1 MKYIYIFERKNIIG
15 NVNLCIV
22 TVTQS
27 ITVNKKSP
35 QQVLLLNWLLLRTN
49 LQYIVIFSLGRVV
62 TCNRSLI

>member
-1 MKYIYIFERKNIIG
+1 MQLNNCYEIYLYIRKKEYNR

-35 QQVLLLNWLLLRTN
+35 QQVLLFKLAIIAN
-49 LQYIVIFSLGRVV
+49 
-62 TCNRSLI
+62 

>member
-1 MKYIYIFERKNIIG
+1 MQLNNCYEIYLYIRKKENIIG

-35 QQVLLLNWLLLRTN
+35 QQVLLFKLAIIAN
-49 LQYIVIFSLGRVV
+49 
-62 TCNRSLI
+62 

>member
-1 MKYIYIFERKNIIG
+1 MKYIYIFEIKNIIG

-62 TCNRSLI
+62 SL

>member
-62 TCNRSLI
+62 NCSWSLI

>member
-35 QQVLLLNWLLLRTN
+35 QQVLLFKLSIIAN
-49 LQYIVIFSLGRVV
+49 
-62 TCNRSLI
+62 

>member
-1 MKYIYIFERKNIIG
+1 MKYIDKFERKNIIG

-35 QQVLLLNWLLLRTN
+35 QQVLLFKLAIIAN
-49 LQYIVIFSLGRVV
+49 
-62 TCNRSLI
+62 

>member
-15 NVNLCIV
+15 NVNFCIV

-35 QQVLLLNWLLLRTN
+35 QQVWLFKLAIIAN
-49 LQYIVIFSLGRVV
+49 
-62 TCNRSLI
+62 

>member
-62 TCNRSLI
+62 SL